1 MVTLKELRGE
11 RGRVEGDEGALTL
24 RRLIRDFTLKSILT
38 PIKVWL
44 KEHLTTSPSI
54 WDRKE
59 MPLYS
64 FVGNNGVVRVCRV
77 ACQDS
82 SQDQLPAISERRR
95 QALSCLCQRHMLFPL
110 ESRGKGAEGKV
121 PSQPFT
127 LW

>member
-1 MVTLKELRGE
+1 MVTLNELRGE

-44 KEHLTTSPSI
+44 KEHLPTSPSI
-54 WDRKE
+54 WDRKA

-95 QALSCLCQRHMLFPL
+95 QRHMLFPL
-110 ESRGKGAEGKV
+110 ESRGKGAEGEV